1 VSAVCGACCRSVS
14 SPATTTHSSAA
25 RTAGL
30 IYGGG
35 VEQLAVQALMALI
48 ILAWVT
54 ISTGALFFIIKKTIG
69 LRVSREEEIEGLDV
83 LEHGL
88 QGYASDMAHTS

>member
-1 VSAVCGACCRSVS
+1 M
-14 SPATTTHSSAA
+14 
-25 RTAGL
+25 

-35 VEQLAVQALMALI
+35 LDQLAVQALMLLI
-48 ILAWVT
+48 IGVWVT
-54 ISTGALFFIIKKTIG
+54 ATTGALFFILKKTIG

-88 QGYASDMAHTS
+88 QGYAPDMAHTS